1 MTKNTTYKSALERIE
16 EIIDLI
22 ENGEPDVDTLS
33 DLVKEAT
40 ALIEACKTKLNKA
53 DADLSETLKKIG

>member
-1 MTKNTTYKSALERIE
+1 MTKNITYKSALERIE

-33 DLVKEAT
+33 DLVNEAT
-40 ALIEACKTKLNKA
+40 TLIEACKTKLNKA
-53 DADLSETLKKIG
+53 DVDLSETLKKIA